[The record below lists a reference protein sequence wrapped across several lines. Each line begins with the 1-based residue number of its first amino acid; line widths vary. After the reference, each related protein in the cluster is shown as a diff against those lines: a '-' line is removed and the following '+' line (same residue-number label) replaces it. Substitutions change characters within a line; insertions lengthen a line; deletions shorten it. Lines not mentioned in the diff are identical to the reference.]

1 MNNCLFEEPQNP
13 PNKENCNGSTTQD
26 RNHKTIKIFDKN
38 HRNPM
43 KQLRHVMTLKQQH
56 QPDLVVRNQKVKKKL
71 PSCQKIMQFTKCAKP
86 ILLLQ
91 NRLLAVESST
101 VWNFN
106 NFSKCYDFF
115 VKLILDILNFYFCV
129 CLQFSISHKI

>member
-71 PSCQKIMQFTKCAKP
+71 PSCQKNNAIYTVHKANIITSKP
-86 ILLLQ
+86 IIGCGVLHS
-91 NRLLAVESST
+91 VE
-101 VWNFN
+101 F
-106 NFSKCYDFF
+106 
-115 VKLILDILNFYFCV
+115 
-129 CLQFSISHKI
+129 